1 MHKVLF
7 DIGQYT
13 ATRNDLDRLLNT
25 NMWLNDSVSTF
36 LHEKIGFDKYNFK
49 MTHVQMKVINSY
61 IRILKAQPTIKERED
76 GFAYLE
82 TTYNAT

>member
-1 MHKVLF
+1 
-7 DIGQYT
+7 
-13 ATRNDLDRLLNT
+13 
-25 NMWLNDSVSTF
+25 
-36 LHEKIGFDKYNFK
+36 